1 MLLRR
6 SVAIM
11 VTSGAAL
18 LAVAAPASA
27 SAAHEADAERGM
39 SRICEMMMQDR
50 PGMEHVRESM
60 MRNPAMQRMC
70 EMMMQDRP
78 GMEHVRESMMRNP
91 AMQRMCEMMMQDRPA
106 MAEKC
111 KSMMDK
117 DSTQV

>member
-70 EMMMQDRP
+70 EMMMQDK
-78 GMEHVRESMMRNP
+78 
-91 AMQRMCEMMMQDRPA
+91 PA

-117 DSTQV
+117 DSAQV